1 MHESEAAELL
11 SASAALRNELA
22 GALDPSDCEEVA
34 RLEELLTVQA
44 EPRERA
50 PSLGAGWGGDRRPRR
65 ARAPPLGSVTPTG
78 WLEEVVQRSANGLP
92 GHLFEFYPPVVD
104 SNFVGGRSSYSSLL
118 EDFPYA
124 LNGLVPLAAASKS
137 PRLAQQ
143 CTDAVRR
150 VLETGGPPGWLGP
163 DEWPEGVMD
172 HPEENFPADELALCL
187 FMVSLAFV
195 ASTGAL
201 DLTQAQFAEWRAPEP
216 LACGALSAVEEFLV
230 ELAKRLES
238 ERSCEIGGLECGP
251 MV

>member
-1 MHESEAAELL
+1 MSAPDRKSHKACHLRFHCQMGDGPVPCRPTTANWPAFLELLQDPEAAELL

-50 PSLGAGWGGDRRPRR
+50 PRPRR

-172 HPEENFPADELALCL
+172 HPEE
-187 FMVSLAFV
+187 
-195 ASTGAL
+195 
-201 DLTQAQFAEWRAPEP
+201 RAG
-216 LACGALSAVEEFLV
+216 LLSASLWSRWPLLQALV
-230 ELAKRLES
+230 
-238 ERSCEIGGLECGP
+238 P
-251 MV
+251 WT